1 MKFSLSKVC
10 LTLSWFFTL
19 SSGMLLCACPGWTAI
34 GIGFAAV
41 SFIGRKGAFRWPT
54 VALIAAIGF
63 TGVQWSLKG
72 KEAARDERVKAAAAR
87 AAQKN
92 ATVGMEPTNNPPPA
106 TTPK

>member
-1 MKFSLSKVC
+1 
-10 LTLSWFFTL
+10 
-19 SSGMLLCACPGWTAI
+19 MLLCACPGWTAI

-63 TGVQWSLKG
+63 TGVQWSLKD
-72 KEAARDERVKAAAAR
+72 KEAVRDERVKAAAAK
-87 AAQKN
+87 AAQKH
-92 ATVGMEPTNNPPPA
+92 AALGIQTTNNPLPA